1 MNMKS
6 VNDCRKGFTL
16 IELLVVIAIIA
27 ILAAILFPVFQKVR
41 ENARR
46 ASCQSNLKQLG
57 IAVTQYVQD
66 FDEKYP
72 RVYGS
77 PNPGDVVGWGD
88 SIQPFLKST
97 QIFHCPDD
105 STATSVDPANVHSNS
120 YGVNGFISYNDGG
133 LNGGTGGQIGQSLAI
148 FQQPASSIMIL
159 DNDTYNASASIPYVS
174 GSNNGFSCNGVILA
188 KRAGG
193 DPTCGAV
200 ALSPN
205 ATTYG
210 RHNDGANY
218 AFFDGH
224 VKWVRPTALYGGSTS
239 FAGSGTN
246 PTFHITD

>member
-1 MNMKS
+1 MQTPIRPS
-6 VNDCRKGFTL
+6 RRGFTL

-77 PNPGDVVGWGD
+77 GKPGDVVGWGD

-105 STATSVDPANVHSNS
+105 SGATSVDPANTSSNS
-120 YGVNGFISYNDGG
+120 YAVNAFISYYDAG
-133 LNGGTGGQIGQSLAI
+133 LNGQIGQSLSI
-148 FQQPASSIMIL
+148 FQQPASTIMIL
-159 DNDTYNASASIPYVS
+159 DNDTYNASAGIPYYVDAT
-174 GSNNGFSCNGVILA
+174 NNGFNCNGIILA
-188 KRAGG
+188 KRAAG
-193 DPTCGAV
+193 DPACGGV
-200 ALSPN
+200 ALSTNPK
-205 ATTYG
+205 TYG

-218 AFFDGH
+218 AFFDSH
-224 VKWVRPTALYGGSTS
+224 VKWVRPTVLYGGSTL
-239 FAGSGTN
+239 FAGSNNN